1 MRHVFL
7 LLALAAAPAP
17 ATPPAPA
24 SASAPAAEEVRI
36 PFPRFGVRS
45 FRTVGDDVVYL
56 QDRRR
61 DWYRAELAGSCVGLP
76 MALRIGVDSRFGDV
90 LERGSTLIVD
100 GDRCTVSS
108 LVRSAAPPPRP
119 RR

>member
-1 MRHVFL
+1 MTHAFL

-17 ATPPAPA
+17 ATPPA
-24 SASAPAAEEVRI
+24 SAPAAEEARI
-36 PFPRFGVRS
+36 PFPRFGGVRS
-45 FRTVGDDVVYL
+45 FRTVGDDIVYL
-56 QDRRR
+56 QDRHRN
-61 DWYRAELAGSCVGLP
+61 WYRAELAGSCVGLP
-76 MALRIGVDSRFGDV
+76 MALRIGLDSRFGDV

-108 LVRSAAPPPRP
+108 LVRIDAPPPRP